1 MKPLVYCI
9 VATMQL
15 TGQKPEEV
23 IGDLEREITICTPA
37 TMRGLVV
44 KLKADPGRWK
54 SERAVQAVKFMINM
68 QSPRGYTFL
77 P

>member
-15 TGQKPEEV
+15 NGQKPEEV
-23 IGDLEREITICTPA
+23 IGDLEREIKTCKPA
-37 TMRGLVV
+37 TLRGLVV

-54 SERAVQAVKFMINM
+54 SERALLAVKFMINM
-68 QSPRGYTFL
+68 QSPRGYPFV